1 MSRQAWRECGAPII
15 LVHGGGAEARG
26 GLGRPEETTGSRAG
40 CPVVSC
46 ALPAAPGPA
55 QSSRAAWGG
64 QGLWK
69 LREMLTA
76 VAVDTRVRAGRWG
89 GGGRKGWLSML
100 SQPPS
105 SPEGSLVC
113 APQCPAGRQP
123 CVPRGSAPLGLPPRV
138 PGALPRHDNGDVPDI
153 AQCPME
159 WGFRITSS

>member
-1 MSRQAWRECGAPII
+1 MPPSSLFR
-15 LVHGGGAEARG
+15 LVHGGGEEAGGALGSSHRAPQPQGARG
-26 GLGRPEETTGSRAG
+26 LSR
-40 CPVVSC
+40 

-55 QSSRAAWGG
+55 HSSSAWGG

-89 GGGRKGWLSML
+89 GGGRRGWLSML

-105 SPEGSLVC
+105 SPEGSPVC
-113 APQCPAGRQP
+113 APSAQQAVSHVCLEGAQFPWASTHRCQEP
-123 CVPRGSAPLGLPPRV
+123 SPVMTTVDVPRY
-138 PGALPRHDNGDVPDI
+138 